1 MRRQCRFHQLSA
13 LALLLILAL
22 ANFSAGQDKAKN
34 EKVIPEGTP
43 VMWSEPV
50 DIASRDLY
58 LGSGGEALKP
68 DLSSVTLIKE
78 EKGGY
83 STKYRVRDG
92 SGREWVAKIG
102 KEAQPETAAVRL
114 MWGVGF
120 FSDIDYLVPSVR
132 IEGLNKTLENVR
144 FGARP
149 KDIKR
154 VDQWQWASNPFIGKR
169 EFQGLKIMMA
179 LLNNWDIKDD
189 NNTILAVRNDND
201 ENELRYIVHDLGAT
215 FGKSGG
221 AFWAIT
227 RSRNDPEGYVKTN
240 FIDKVKNGRVDF
252 HYAGKRSN
260 LFDDITVDDAKWM
273 GHWLSQLS
281 DQQIEDAFRAANYSP
296 EDVHLLAGAL
306 RERIKELAALPDSEG
321 RSVNITIKTSP

>member
-1 MRRQCRFHQLSA
+1 MRKFRQFGA
-13 LALLLILAL
+13 LALLLILASST
-22 ANFSAGQDKAKN
+22 FTSARQDKDK
-34 EKVIPEGTP
+34 KVKTVPSGKA
-43 VMWSEPV
+43 VLWREPV

-58 LGSGGEALKP
+58 LGPGGETMKP
-68 DLSSVTLIKE
+68 DLSRVTLIKE

-92 SGREWVAKIG
+92 AGREWVAKIG

-149 KDIKR
+149 KDVEK
-154 VDQWQWASNPFIGKR
+154 VDLWKWGNNPFVGTH

-189 NNTILAVRNDND
+189 NNKILAMRD
-201 ENELRYIVHDLGAT
+201 EDGETELRYVVHDLGAT

-221 AFWAIT
+221 AFWTIT
-227 RSRNDPEGYVKTN
+227 RSRNDPQGYVKAA
-240 FIDKVKNGRVDF
+240 FIDTVKDGRVNF
-252 HYAGKRSN
+252 RYEGKRNN

-273 GHWLSQLS
+273 GNLLSRLT
-281 DQQIEDAFRAANYSP
+281 DRQIDDAFRAANYSP
-296 EDVHLLAGAL
+296 EEIRMLGGAL
-306 RERIKELAALPDSEG
+306 RERIRELVELPAYSATR
-321 RSVNITIKTSP
+321 RSDH

>member
-1 MRRQCRFHQLSA
+1 MRRQFRLQQLTA
-13 LALLLILAL
+13 LAMLLVFAL
-22 ANFSAGQDKAKN
+22 ANSSAGQKKSKK

-43 VMWSEPV
+43 VLWREPV

-58 LGSGGEALKP
+58 LGAGGEEMKP
-68 DLSSVTLIKE
+68 DLSNVTLIRE

-132 IEGLNKTLENVR
+132 INGLNKTLENVR

-149 KDIKR
+149 KEIKR
-154 VDQWQWASNPFIGKR
+154 FDDWQWDNNPFIGKR

-179 LLNNWDIKDD
+179 LINNWDIKDS
-189 NNTILAVRNDND
+189 NNKILVVRNDNG
-201 ENELRYIVHDLGAT
+201 ETELRYIVHDLGAT

-221 AFWAIT
+221 AFWTIT
-227 RSRNDPEGYVKTN
+227 RSRNDPSGYVKTS

-252 HYAGKRSN
+252 HYGGKRNS
-260 LFDDITVDDAKWM
+260 LFNDITVDDAKWM
-273 GHWLSQLS
+273 GNWLSQLS
-281 DQQIEDAFRAANYSP
+281 DRQIEEAFRAANYNP
-296 EDVHLLAGAL
+296 EEVRLLAGTL
-306 RERIKELAALPDSEG
+306 RQRIKELAQLPDL
-321 RSVNITIKTSP
+321 TATSKSDR

>member
-1 MRRQCRFHQLSA
+1 MRRQFRVRQLSA
-13 LALLLILAL
+13 LALLLIFAL
-22 ANFSAGQDKAKN
+22 ANFTNARQDKSKK

-43 VMWSEPV
+43 VMWREPV

-58 LGSGGEALKP
+58 LGSGGAEMKP

-92 SGREWVAKIG
+92 SGREWTAKIG

-114 MWGVGF
+114 MWGVGY
-120 FSDIDYLVPSVR
+120 FSDVDYLVPSAR

-149 KDIKR
+149 KEIER
-154 VDQWQWASNPFIGKR
+154 VDAWKWDSNPFIGKR

-189 NNTILAVRNDND
+189 NNKILVVRNDNG

-221 AFWAIT
+221 AFWTIT
-227 RSRNDPEGYVKTN
+227 RSRNDPKGYVKTS
-240 FIDKVKNGRVDF
+240 FIDKVKDGRVDF
-252 HYAGKRSN
+252 HYAGKRNN
-260 LFDDITVDDAKWM
+260 LFNDITVDDARWM

-281 DQQIEDAFRAANYSP
+281 DQQIEDAFRAANYNP
-296 EDVHLLAGAL
+296 EEVRLLAGSL
-306 RERIKELAALPDSEG
+306 RQRIKELVELPALSG
-321 RSVNITIKTSP
+321 AGKSGQ